1 MLKAVK
7 QFYDQYIA
15 AAAHQGRSS
24 NEHALQLATAALLFE
39 MMRMDSNISTQEQ
52 TLVRKLIEQTF
63 SLNSEEITQLLKLAE
78 LEAVESTDYH
88 QFTSLIN
95 QHFSAQQ
102 KGRIV
107 EHLWQVAY
115 ADGHVDKHEEHLV
128 RKIADL
134 IYVPHKTFIAAKHR
148 AAAQR

>member
-1 MLKAVK
+1 MLKTIK
-7 QFYDQYIA
+7 QFFDQHIA
-15 AAAHQGRSS
+15 AAAHQGAGGT
-24 NEHALQLATAALLFE
+24 EHALQLASAALLFE
-39 MMRMDSNISTQEQ
+39 MMRMDSEISTQERTLVQ
-52 TLVRKLIEQTF
+52 TLIERTF
-63 SLNSEEITQLLKLAE
+63 SLGSEETSHLMKLAE
-78 LEAVESTDYH
+78 REALQSTDYH

-95 QHFSAQQ
+95 QHFSAPQ
-102 KGRIV
+102 KGKII

-115 ADGHVDKHEEHLV
+115 ADGHVDRHEEHLV